1 MRTFADPLRRGL
13 RVAPD
18 SPAVVDTAA
27 KLTLTFTEL
36 DLRCRSIAGG
46 FSALGLRP
54 GDRVALLM
62 ANGQTYI
69 ESYVA
74 LPAAGFVIVPINTRL
89 ADPEIEYILRDAGVR
104 ALITDR
110 PPSAIENVVEHV
122 IRVPDDFEHLIAS
135 ASTPTE
141 LDELYAVDEH
151 DLAGLFY
158 TGGTTG
164 PSKGVM
170 LTHRNLIANM
180 WNTIN
185 CCEMRADDRYL
196 VMSPMFHAAGTYA
209 VLASLALGATQV
221 TVPAFDPEVVLD
233 VIAAEGITTTL
244 AVPTMMVA
252 LCESQSRRPRD
263 STSLRL
269 LTHGASPI
277 AVETVRRFHQL
288 FPGTAMI
295 HLYGATELSPL
306 TTALA
311 DEQDELGGPR
321 ERSCG
326 QPVLGCRV
334 AIIDSDGNHLPAG
347 ESGEVV
353 VRGDNVMAGYWN
365 KPEETAAVL
374 RNGWYRTGD
383 VGWIDSQGFLFLVD
397 RAKDMIVSGGE
408 NVYSTEVEQ
417 ALMTHPGV
425 LECAVYGIP
434 DPRWGE
440 AVAATVVAREGIDL
454 TDTELVEHCRSLIAG
469 FKVPRRIEVIAD
481 PLPKSAAGKILKR
494 EIREPFWEGHD
505 ARVSGA

>member
-13 RVAPD
+13 CVAPD

-122 IRVPDDFEHLIAS
+122 IRVADDFEHLIAS

-141 LDELYAVDEH
+141 IDELYAVDEH

-263 STSLRL
+263 TTSLRL
-269 LTHGASPI
+269 LTHGASPV

-454 TDTELVEHCRSLIAG
+454 TDTELVEHCRQLIAG

>member
-13 RVAPD
+13 CVAPD

-62 ANGQTYI
+62 ANGHTYI

-122 IRVPDDFEHLIAS
+122 IRVADDFEHLIAS

-141 LDELYAVDEH
+141 LDELHAVDEH

-454 TDTELVEHCRSLIAG
+454 TDTELVEHCRQLIAG

>member
-13 RVAPD
+13 CVAPD

-122 IRVPDDFEHLIAS
+122 IRVADDFEHLIAS

-141 LDELYAVDEH
+141 LDELHAVDEH

>member
-13 RVAPD
+13 RVAPR
-18 SPAVVDTAA
+18 STAVIDTAA
-27 KLTLTFTEL
+27 GVTLSFSEF
-36 DLRCRSIAGG
+36 DLRCRSLVGGLAG
-46 FSALGLRP
+46 LGLRP
-54 GDRVALLM
+54 GDRIALLM
-62 ANGQTYI
+62 ANGHAYL

-89 ADPEIEYILRDAGVR
+89 ADPEIEYILRDAGAR

-110 PPSAIENVVEHV
+110 PPSAVEEAVERV
-122 IRVPDDFEHLIAS
+122 IRVPDEYENLIAS
-135 ASTPTE
+135 AEPLAE
-141 LDELYAVDEH
+141 LDALHAIDEH

-170 LTHRNLIANM
+170 LTHRNLVANM

-233 VIAAEGITTTL
+233 VIAAEGVTTTL

-263 STSLRL
+263 TSTLRL
-269 LTHGASPI
+269 LTHGASPV

-311 DEQDELGGPR
+311 NEQDELGGPR

-334 AIIDSDGNHLPAG
+334 AIVDSEGNPLPTG
-347 ESGEVV
+347 ESGEVA

-365 KPEETAAVL
+365 KTEETAAVL
-374 RNGWYRTGD
+374 RDGWYRTGD
-383 VGWIDSQGFLFLVD
+383 VGWIDADGYLFLVD

-440 AVAATVVAREGIDL
+440 AVAATVVAREGQNL
-454 TDTELVEHCRSLIAG
+454 TDSELVEHCRQLIAG
-469 FKVPRRIEVIAD
+469 FKVPRRIEVSAD

-494 EIREPFWEGHD
+494 EIREPFWAGHET
-505 ARVSGA
+505 RVSGA

>member
-13 RVAPD
+13 CVAPD

-62 ANGQTYI
+62 ANGHTYI

-110 PPSAIENVVEHV
+110 PPSAIEKVVEHV

-135 ASTPTE
+135 ASTLTE
-141 LDELYAVDEH
+141 LDELHAIDEH

-263 STSLRL
+263 TTSLRL
-269 LTHGASPI
+269 LTHGASPV

-454 TDTELVEHCRSLIAG
+454 TDTELVEHCRQLIAG

>member
-1 MRTFADPLRRGL
+1 VRTFADPLRRGL
-13 RVAPD
+13 CVAPD

-62 ANGQTYI
+62 ANGHTYI

-122 IRVPDDFEHLIAS
+122 IRVADDFEHLIAS

-141 LDELYAVDEH
+141 LDELHAVDEH

-269 LTHGASPI
+269 LTHGASPV

>member
-1 MRTFADPLRRGL
+1 VRTFADPLRRGL
-13 RVAPD
+13 CVAPD

-122 IRVPDDFEHLIAS
+122 IRVADDFEHLIAS
-135 ASTPTE
+135 ASTPNE
-141 LDELYAVDEH
+141 LDELHAVDEH

-454 TDTELVEHCRSLIAG
+454 TDTELVEHCRQLIAG

>member
-13 RVAPD
+13 CVARD
-18 SPAVVDTAA
+18 SPAVVDSAA
-27 KLTLTFTEL
+27 KLTLTFTDL

-46 FSALGLRP
+46 LSALGLRP

-62 ANGQTYI
+62 ANGHTYI

-122 IRVPDDFEHLIAS
+122 IRVADDFEHLIAS

-141 LDELYAVDEH
+141 LDELHAVDEH

-454 TDTELVEHCRSLIAG
+454 TDTELVEHCRQLIAG
-469 FKVPRRIEVIAD
+469 FKVPRRIDVSAD

>member
-1 MRTFADPLRRGL
+1 MRTFADPLRRG
-13 RVAPD
+13 VTISPT
-18 SPAVVDTAA
+18 SPAVVDTASGRA
-27 KLTLTFTEL
+27 QKFSEL
-36 DLRCRSIAGG
+36 DRRCRALAAAMD
-46 FSALGLRP
+46 ALGLGR
-54 GDRVALLM
+54 GDRIALLM
-62 ANGQTYI
+62 ANGHAYI

-89 ADPEIEYILRDAGVR
+89 ADPEIEYILRDAGVS

-110 PPSAIENVVEHV
+110 PPSAIEKAVGRV
-122 IRVPDDFEHLIAS
+122 IRVPDDYESLIAS
-135 ASTPTE
+135 TE
-141 LDELYAVDEH
+141 PLSDLADLHHVSES

-170 LTHRNLIANM
+170 LTHRNLLANM

-221 TVPAFDPEVVLD
+221 TVPAFDPERVLD
-233 VIAAEGITTTL
+233 VIESEGITTTL

-252 LCESQSRRPRD
+252 LCEAQSRRPRD
-263 STSLRL
+263 TSTLRL
-269 LTHGASPI
+269 LTHGASPV
-277 AVETVRRFHQL
+277 AVETVRRFHEL

-311 DEQDELGGPR
+311 NEQDELGGPR

-334 AIIDSDGNHLPAG
+334 AVVNSEGDHLPAG

-365 KPEETAAVL
+365 KPDETAAVL
-374 RNGWYRTGD
+374 RDGWYHTGD
-383 VGWIDSQGFLFLVD
+383 VGWIDDEGFLFLVD
-397 RAKDMIVSGGE
+397 RAKDMIVTGGE

-417 ALMTHPGV
+417 ALMTHPAV

-434 DPRWGE
+434 DPKWGE
-440 AVAATVVAREGIDL
+440 AVAATVVPREGQSPTADDL
-454 TDTELVEHCRSLIAG
+454 MAHCRELIAG
-469 FKVPRRIEVIAD
+469 FKVPRRIEVSAD

-494 EIREPFWEGHD
+494 EIREPFWVGHD
-505 ARVSGA
+505 NRVSGA

>member
-13 RVAPD
+13 CVAPD

-122 IRVPDDFEHLIAS
+122 IRVADDFEHLIAS

-263 STSLRL
+263 TTSLRL
-269 LTHGASPI
+269 LTHGASPV

-454 TDTELVEHCRSLIAG
+454 TDTELVEHCRQLIAG

>member
-1 MRTFADPLRRGL
+1 VRTFADPLRRGL
-13 RVAPD
+13 CVAPD

-122 IRVPDDFEHLIAS
+122 IRVADDFEHLIAS

>member
-13 RVAPD
+13 CVAPD

-122 IRVPDDFEHLIAS
+122 IRVADDFEHLIAS

-141 LDELYAVDEH
+141 LDELHAVDEH

-353 VRGDNVMAGYWN
+353 VRGDNVMSGYWN

-454 TDTELVEHCRSLIAG
+454 TDTELVEHCRQLIAG

>member
-13 RVAPD
+13 CVAPD

-62 ANGQTYI
+62 ANGHTYI

-141 LDELYAVDEH
+141 LDELHAVDEH

-263 STSLRL
+263 TTSLRL
-269 LTHGASPI
+269 LTHGASPV

-311 DEQDELGGPR
+311 
-321 ERSCG
+321 
-326 QPVLGCRV
+326 
-334 AIIDSDGNHLPAG
+334 
-347 ESGEVV
+347 
-353 VRGDNVMAGYWN
+353 
-365 KPEETAAVL
+365 
-374 RNGWYRTGD
+374 
-383 VGWIDSQGFLFLVD
+383 
-397 RAKDMIVSGGE
+397 
-408 NVYSTEVEQ
+408 
-417 ALMTHPGV
+417 
-425 LECAVYGIP
+425 
-434 DPRWGE
+434 
-440 AVAATVVAREGIDL
+440 
-454 TDTELVEHCRSLIAG
+454 
-469 FKVPRRIEVIAD
+469 
-481 PLPKSAAGKILKR
+481 
-494 EIREPFWEGHD
+494 
-505 ARVSGA
+505 

>member
-1 MRTFADPLRRGL
+1 MRTFVDPLRRGATI
-13 RVAPD
+13 APA
-18 SPAVVDTAA
+18 SPAVVDTASGRA
-27 KLTLTFTEL
+27 QNFSEL
-36 DLRCRSIAGG
+36 DRRCRAIAAAMA
-46 FSALGLRP
+46 ALGLGR
-54 GDRVALLM
+54 GDRIALLM
-62 ANGQTYI
+62 ANGHAYI

-89 ADPEIEYILRDAGVR
+89 ADPEIEYILRDAGVS

-110 PPSAIENVVEHV
+110 PPSAIEEAVGRV
-122 IRVPDDFEHLIAS
+122 IRVPDDYESLIAS
-135 ASTPTE
+135 TE
-141 LDELYAVDEH
+141 PLSDLADLHDVSES

-170 LTHRNLIANM
+170 LTHRNLLANM

-221 TVPAFDPEVVLD
+221 TVPAFDPERVLD
-233 VIAAEGITTTL
+233 VIESEGITTTL

-252 LCESQSRRPRD
+252 LCEAQSRRPRD
-263 STSLRL
+263 TSTLRL
-269 LTHGASPI
+269 LTHGASPV
-277 AVETVRRFHQL
+277 AVETVRRFHEL

-311 DEQDELGGPR
+311 NEQDELGGPR

-334 AIIDSDGNHLPAG
+334 AVVNSGGDHLPAG

-365 KPEETAAVL
+365 KPDETAAVL
-374 RNGWYRTGD
+374 RDGWYHTGD
-383 VGWIDSQGFLFLVD
+383 VGWIDDEGFLFLVD
-397 RAKDMIVSGGE
+397 RAKDMIVTGGE

-417 ALMTHPGV
+417 ALMTHPAV

-434 DPRWGE
+434 DPKWGE
-440 AVAATVVAREGIDL
+440 AVAATVVPREGQSPTADDL
-454 TDTELVEHCRSLIAG
+454 MAHCRELIAG
-469 FKVPRRIEVIAD
+469 FKVPRRIEVSAD

-494 EIREPFWEGHD
+494 EIREPFWIGHD
-505 ARVSGA
+505 NRVSGA